1 MKEVCEKELDEVDV
15 AQDVDDD
22 RRAGHISEYAE
33 SPLEPGTQTRRL
45 SPALRCA
52 KALNFQ
58 LQYSYVVK
66 PWTSWWTAASC

>member
-1 MKEVCEKELDEVDV
+1 MDDVKEVCEKELDEVDV

-45 SPALRCA
+45 SPALSCA
-52 KALNFQ
+52 KAFSCTLI
-58 LQYSYVVK
+58 K
-66 PWTSWWTAASC
+66 PGEA